1 MDSFK
6 DLLKMQELYILGVS
20 GGCDSMALLDMMN
33 QAGYQIIVCHV
44 NYHLREDSDLDQ
56 QTVEA
61 YCHDMICLVMFEK
74 LINKFTDRIISKIKL
89 GGYAINFI

>member
-33 QAGYQIIVCHV
+33 QAGYQIIVWSRQ
-44 NYHLREDSDLDQ
+44 LS
-56 QTVEA
+56 
-61 YCHDMICLVMFEK
+61 
-74 LINKFTDRIISKIKL
+74 FTRR
-89 GGYAINFI
+89 